1 MLHHRRLEQ
10 CFEDV
15 PRIVHKAKTPNES
28 GTIRES
34 NKRLYTQKVHAM
46 PAKSRI
52 GSPHDVTFDLSN
64 PAAPPHP
71 LPPEIPPDLPAVAV
85 ASRSRAPDGSSRDP
99 DSAAPAAAKG
109 PRKLHLRATRDASPR
124 SGRRRRS
131 PPPSDVCVHVVQ
143 FGSPIIYRKTPLPFV
158 PSHRPRSQFAP
169 VEQRRELRRDVVLL
183 QSRLRSRRQLR
194 LSPSGREQEEVVR
207 GTIEQFEKA

>member
-1 MLHHRRLEQ
+1 
-10 CFEDV
+10 
-15 PRIVHKAKTPNES
+15 
-28 GTIRES
+28 
-34 NKRLYTQKVHAM
+34 
-46 PAKSRI
+46 
-52 GSPHDVTFDLSN
+52 VTFDLSN
-64 PAAPPHP
+64 LAAPPHP

-85 ASRSRAPDGSSRDP
+85 ASRSRAPDGSPRDP
-99 DSAAPAAAKG
+99 DSATPAAKG
-109 PRKLHLRATRDASPR
+109 PRKLHLRGTRDSSPR

-131 PPPSDVCVHVVQ
+131 PPPSGVCVHVVQ

-158 PSHRPRSQFAP
+158 PSHRPRSQLAP

-183 QSRLRSRRQLR
+183 RSRLRSRRQLR